1 MSDKIP
7 YVFRQNTDFLYLSGC
22 QEPDSCLVLSAA
34 ESPSDHCV
42 SLFLRDRDAHS
53 EKWDGP
59 RTGSEEAIEMFGV
72 EQALPMSE
80 LQNYLQ
86 CYMKSNRS
94 STLW

>member
-1 MSDKIP
+1 MSEKIP
-7 YVFRQNTDFLYLSGC
+7 YLFRQHSDFLYMTGC

-34 ESPSDHCV
+34 DSPSQHCV
-42 SLFLRDRDAHS
+42 TLFLRDKDPHA

-59 RTGSEEAIEMFGV
+59 RTNPEDAVDLFGV
-72 EQALPMSE
+72 DQALPMCE

-86 CYMKSNRS
+86 VYMKTNRS